1 MTINSTSFAQVPPL
15 AGPPLQPVLAKS
27 RILSLPRNPKVIAGL
42 VMLAPFVVVAI
53 IGRWIAPYSPNQTD
67 LQNWVQHVRVP
78 DTGPGTGIPTQYY
91 PLPLPP
97 SAAHWLG
104 TTVFAQDVWSQ
115 LLVSA
120 QATLFVGLLAA
131 VIATTLSVIFGVSAG
146 YLGGYADEGLSL
158 VANVFL
164 AIPGLPLLIVLAG
177 YAPSAGS
184 SILLVALIIAVTA
197 WAYSARVL
205 RAQTLSLRNRDFVEA
220 ARVSGEGRFRIIV
233 SEVLP
238 NLIPIVAASFLFT
251 TLYAIYAYVA
261 IAFLGLAGSPTSS
274 PPGLWN
280 WGDML
285 REGFANNAIRGGWW
299 WWWAPPGIC
308 VALLGTGL
316 ALLNFGIDEYVNP
329 RLRVAGLSRQA
340 ARLAGITL
348 RAALGLTPVARRELA
363 AASSGTSIRS
373 PLPAAAALRPGPTSP
388 QGGEVNDPVLEIR
401 GLCVDYGYG
410 DAAVHAVVDCDLVL
424 RRGRVLGLAGESG
437 SGKTTLAL
445 AAIRLLR
452 SPAVITAGSVLFH
465 SKPISGDGPSGTID
479 LLAADENELRS
490 VRWSEISIVLQSAL
504 NALNPVITIGAQFD
518 DLLRVHRPQLSK
530 SARWARAAELVE
542 MVGMNADRLRSYPHE
557 LSGGM
562 RQRAM
567 IAMAIALEPQ
577 IMILDEPTTALDVV
591 TQREILEELI
601 GLRDRIGFAT
611 LFITHD
617 LSLLVELADE
627 IAVMYAGRLM
637 ERAPAA
643 SLFQAPRLPY
653 THGLLHC
660 FPPMHGKRTRMN
672 GISGSPPDLRD
683 LPTGCAFHPRCE
695 WAMEQCRHEVP
706 TLASLNGSGREVA
719 CWLHRGDAIVPAE
732 LALPDPPPRL
742 AGRSAPP
749 AKLAPPGGDVTVRG
763 TNR

>member
-1 MTINSTSFAQVPPL
+1 MTIDSTTLTQAPL
-15 AGPPLQPVLAKS
+15 AGPTPEPIFHRT
-27 RILSLPRNPKVIAGL
+27 RILHLPRSPKIIAGI
-42 VMLAPFVVVAI
+42 VILAVFGVVAI
-53 IGRWIAPYSPNQTD
+53 IGRWIAPYSPNATD
-67 LQNWVQHVRVP
+67 EQNWVQHVLVP
-78 DTGPGTGIPTQYY
+78 GTGPGTDIPANFY
-91 PLPLPP
+91 PLPLGP

-115 LLVSA
+115 LLSA
-120 QATLFVGLLAA
+120 TQATLFVGLLAA
-131 VIATTLSVIFGVSAG
+131 AIATVLSVLIGVTAG
-146 YLGGYADEGLSL
+146 YLGGGADEGLSL

-164 AIPGLPLLIVLAG
+164 AIPGLPLLIVLAD
-177 YAPSAGS
+177 YVPSAGS
-184 SILLVALIIAVTA
+184 SILLVAAIIAITT
-197 WAYSARVL
+197 WAYSARTL

-220 ARVSGEGRFRIIV
+220 ARVSGEGRLRIILV
-233 SEVLP
+233 EVLP

-251 TLYAIYAYVA
+251 TLAAVGAYVA

-299 WWWAPPGIC
+299 WWWAPPGLC

-316 ALLNFGIDEYVNP
+316 ALLNFGIDEFINP
-329 RLRVAGLSRQA
+329 RLRAAGLSRKA
-340 ARLAGITL
+340 ARKAGIFG
-348 RAALGLTPVARRELA
+348 RPKLGMTQVAHYQFV
-363 AASSGTSIRS
+363 
-373 PLPAAAALRPGPTSP
+373 PPHPAAARPPSP
-388 QGGEVNDPVLEIR
+388 HGGEEMASSRRGGEDTADPVLEIH

-410 DAAVHAVVDCDLVL
+410 EEAVHAVVDCDLVL

-437 SGKTTLAL
+437 SGKTTMAL

-452 SPAVITAGSVLFH
+452 APAVITGGQVIFH
-465 SKPISGDGPSGTID
+465 SKPVGGDGLKGTVD
-479 LLAADENELRS
+479 LLAADEDELRA
-490 VRWSEISIVLQSAL
+490 VRWSEISVVMQSAL

-518 DLLRVHRPQLSK
+518 DLLKVHRPQLSR
-530 SARWARAAELVE
+530 SARYERSGEMLD
-542 MVGMNADRLRSYPHE
+542 MVGINADRLRSYPHE

-567 IAMAIALEPQ
+567 IAMALALEPQ
-577 IMILDEPTTALDVV
+577 VMILDEPTTALDVV

-601 GLRDRIGFAT
+601 ALRDRLGFAA

-643 SLFQAPRLPY
+643 SLFHAPRLPY

-660 FPPMHGKRTRMN
+660 FPPMHGARARME
-672 GISGSPPDLRD
+672 GIAGSPPDLRA
-683 LPTGCAFHPRCE
+683 LPTGCAFNPRCK
-695 WAMEQCRHEVP
+695 WAMDQCRHEVP
-706 TLASLNGSGREVA
+706 QLEPVGTTGHDVA
-719 CWLHRGDAIVPAE
+719 CWLHRGDAEVPAE
-732 LALPDPPPRL
+732 LARPEP
-742 AGRSAPP
+742 
-749 AKLAPPGGDVTVRG
+749 VQVEVRA
-763 TNR
+763 R